1 MKSEVLTY
9 MVFRREDAGYKIPR
23 NSFMHN
29 CQEESSGAN
38 NKREVLKR
46 REKRGLSGEKSK
58 RSWMPWS

>member
-1 MKSEVLTY
+1 MFFY
-9 MVFRREDAGYKIPR
+9 REDAGYKIPR

-29 CQEESSGAN
+29 CKEESSNAN

-58 RSWMPWS
+58 RSWKLWE